1 MKRLIP
7 QLIILSAIIIGCDKT
22 EENIIWQGSFGQ
34 GRALSVQTTGDSG
47 FVSVGESLGSLYLLY
62 LDEDKKKVLEYKP
75 DIPGILT
82 SVHTGKGFFITAGSS
97 GGKMLLS
104 RINMTGTVVWDTI
117 FENNFKIDH
126 TSLCWLGGENFLAL
140 GTPDPDSTVTSSSG
154 LTFLWFNSSG
164 MISNRKDLLS
174 TPFAAAKAVVTDN
187 SGNIYLGLAKPGNG
201 GNLKASVAKYNSL
214 VQKIWEK
221 DLYNNP
227 AFGAASL
234 GITLDG
240 EGNPVVTG
248 RTGMQ
253 VSSGIETNTFIAK
266 YYHSGDS
273 VAKNYLEYSNTGSSV
288 IPVDDNQFYVLNR
301 RCLIVNIVDQHMD
314 YTGVIRTYSTCDS
327 RNTENFGN
335 SVDITSDGNL
345 IISGSQGNNYYLV
358 IKSSSALSPV

>member
-1 MKRLIP
+1 MR
-7 QLIILSAIIIGCDKT
+7 T
-22 EENIIWQGSFGQ
+22 
-34 GRALSVQTTGDSG
+34 R
-47 FVSVGESLGSLYLLY
+47 
-62 LDEDKKKVLEYKP
+62 KKALEYKS
-75 DIPGILT
+75 DLTGIFS
-82 SVHTGKGFFITAGSS
+82 SVHAEKGYFIAAGSS

-104 RINMTGTVVWDTI
+104 RIDMAGTIVWDTI
-117 FENNFKIDH
+117 FNNSFKIDH

-140 GTPDPDSTVTSSSG
+140 GTPDPDSTATASSG
-154 LTFLWFNSSG
+154 LTFIWFNSSG
-164 MISNRKDLLS
+164 VISNRKDLLN

-187 SGNIYLGLAKPGNG
+187 SGNIYLGLAKLGNG

-240 EGNPVVTG
+240 SDNPVVTG

-253 VSSGIETNTFIAK
+253 VSSGIETSTFIAK

-273 VAKNYLEYSNTGSSV
+273 TAKNYLEYSNAGSTV
-288 IPVDDNQFYVLNR
+288 IPDNKNQFYVLNKK
-301 RCLIVNIVDQHMD
+301 CLIINIVDQHMD
-314 YTGVIRTYSTCDS
+314 YGGVIRTYSSCDAKK
-327 RNTENFGN
+327 TENFGN

-345 IISGSQGNNYYLV
+345 IIAGSQGNNYYLV